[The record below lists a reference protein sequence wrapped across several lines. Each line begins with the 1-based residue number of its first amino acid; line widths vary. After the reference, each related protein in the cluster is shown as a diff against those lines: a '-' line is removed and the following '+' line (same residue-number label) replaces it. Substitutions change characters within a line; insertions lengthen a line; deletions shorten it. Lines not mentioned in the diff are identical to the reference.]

1 MIHPHYELAVKPL
14 QSYFEKRFHRAHGKG
29 FVSIAF
35 LSLLSVLYI
44 LTPKNC
50 VQIFN
55 GKVHCVRRL
64 HSLLNLSRRLSPE
77 QIGST
82 CKHSL
87 YLDILLLYRGEKT
100 YPTVGSRWWKSSTK
114 YKDIFITCWVSVI
127 CLYIGMSKQCHSRC
141 WGRRKKIPLVA
152 QIHVMLQEK
161 ELN

>member
-1 MIHPHYELAVKPL
+1 MNIVLSEISEVIHPHYELAVKPL

-44 LTPKNC
+44 LTPKNYL
-50 VQIFN
+50 QIFN
-55 GKVHCVRRL
+55 GKVHCVRRRL

-87 YLDILLLYRGEKT
+87 YLDILLLYRGKKPIQQLVQDDEKA
-100 YPTVGSRWWKSSTK
+100 
-114 YKDIFITCWVSVI
+114 
-127 CLYIGMSKQCHSRC
+127 
-141 WGRRKKIPLVA
+141 PLNVRTFSLCA
-152 QIHVMLQEK
+152 EFQ
-161 ELN
+161 